1 MDLVTEVYEL
11 TGRYP
16 KEEMYGITNQLRR
29 AALSVPSN
37 IAEGAARGS
46 LNERRRFYEIA
57 RSSLAGI
64 DTQLEI
70 PKKLGYFPSEDNS
83 ELSEQINHLFAMLSK
98 LIERIKYSFRVPSAI
113 LQL

>member
-29 AALSVPSN
+29 AAVSVPSN

-46 LNERRRFYEIA
+46 LNERRRFCEIA
-57 RSSLAGI
+57 KSSLVEI
-64 DTQLEI
+64 DTQLQI
-70 PKKLGYFPSEDNS
+70 SKKLGYFPSEVNS
-83 ELSEQINHLFAMLSK
+83 ELTEEINHLFAKLSK
-98 LIERIKYSFRVPSAI
+98 MIERIK
-113 LQL
+113 

>member
-16 KEEMYGITNQLRR
+16 KKEMYGITNQLGR
-29 AALSVPSN
+29 AAVSVPSN
-37 IAEGAARGS
+37 IAEGAARSS

-57 RSSLAGI
+57 RSSLVEI
-64 DTQLEI
+64 NTQLEI
-70 PKKLGYFPSEDNS
+70 SKRLVYFPSESNS
-83 ELSEQINHLFAMLSK
+83 ELNEQINHLFAMLSK
-98 LIERIKYSFRVPSAI
+98 MIERILYSFRVPSAI

>member
-37 IAEGAARGS
+37 IAEGAARSS
-46 LNERRRFYEIA
+46 LNERRRFCEIA
-57 RSSLAGI
+57 KSSLVEI
-64 DTQLEI
+64 DTQLQI
-70 PKKLGYFPSEDNS
+70 SKKLGYFPSEGNS
-83 ELSEQINHLFAMLSK
+83 ELTEEINHLFAKLSK
-98 LIERIKYSFRVPSAI
+98 MIERIK
-113 LQL
+113 